1 VYNNAHGKHYKHR
14 QGGKTPWCPGQD
26 VAALGTLQRWER
38 EGRLIP
44 VARTDSNRRL
54 YTETQVREFIG
65 LRQANHAPTKL
76 VAYCRVSSAAQ
87 KPDLANQRKV
97 LEAFVVAKGLAG
109 VGFIGEVGGG
119 LDFRRKRFPALMD
132 EIGRREVR
140 MLILA
145 HRDRLTR
152 FGFEWFEHYAQT
164 HGCEVLVLN
173 QERLSPEQEMV
184 QDLMTIVRCF
194 SSRLYGLGNY
204 RKKLDEALKQ
214 DANDVK
220 KAQQCN

>member
-1 VYNNAHGKHYKHR
+1 MLMESTISTGK
-14 QGGKTPWCPGQD
+14 
-26 VAALGTLQRWER
+26 AAKLLGVSVKTLQRWER

-54 YTETQVREFIG
+54 YTETQIREFIG

-97 LEAFVVAKGLAG
+97 LEEFVVAKGLAG
-109 VGFIGEVGGG
+109 VEFIEEVGGG
-119 LDFRRKRFPALMD
+119 LNFRRKRFLALMD

-194 SSRLYGLGNY
+194 SSRLYGLRNY

>member
-1 VYNNAHGKHYKHR
+1 MSTGK
-14 QGGKTPWCPGQD
+14 
-26 VAALGTLQRWER
+26 AAKLLGVTVKTLQRWER
-38 EGRLIP
+38 EERLIP

-54 YTETQVREFIG
+54 YTESQIRKFLG
-65 LRQANHAPTKL
+65 LRSAVSEPTRI

-97 LEAFVVAKGLAG
+97 LEEFVVARGLAN
-109 VGFIGEVGGG
+109 VEFIEEVGGG
-119 LDFRRKRFPALMD
+119 LNFKRKRFLELTDA
-132 EIGRREVR
+132 IGRREVK

-152 FGFEWFEHYAQT
+152 FGFEWFEHFAKT

-184 QDLMTIVRCF
+184 QDFLTIVHCF
-194 SSRLYGLGNY
+194 SSRLDGLRNY
-204 RKKLDEALKQ
+204 RKKLNEALKQ
-214 DANDVK
+214 DVEPVP
-220 KAQQCN
+220 QTESCN